1 MLVQGDHL
9 GIQYSD
15 TWILGTTQLGWYVI
29 SQLNNAH
36 FTMLASYLHNIS
48 SVLYGVNLRGNIE
61 TVAGDIR
68 R

>member
-36 FTMLASYLHNIS
+36 FTSYLHNIP
-48 SVLYGVNLRGNIE
+48 SVFYWVNLWGNIE
-61 TVAGDIR
+61 TVAGDIKR
-68 R
+68 